1 MPAPTVSLWTQFLH
15 ELRQP
20 EYVHVLLNPWPVYG
34 LATGFFSLV
43 MAWAA
48 RSRAAQAGALT
59 LILLTA
65 LAAWPVAQFGH
76 AAYDRVYAMSGPPA
90 QQWLNWHAY
99 LAGRIVWV
107 YYAAAASAVGAL
119 FCLWRVPR
127 WQQLSPVLTLTDTLA
142 AIGLGGFLA
151 FVGGKIRHSE
161 FRDGPPPVIVRP
173 EGGGR

>member
-1 MPAPTVSLWTQFLH
+1 MPLWTQFLH

-20 EYVHVLLNPWPVYG
+20 EYIHVLLHPLPIYG
-34 LATGFFSLV
+34 LAAGFLSLV
-43 MAWAA
+43 LAWAA
-48 RSRAAQAGALT
+48 RSRAAQAVALT

-65 LAAWPVAQFGH
+65 LAAWPVAHFGH
-76 AAYDRVYAMSGPPA
+76 AAYDRVYAMSGTPA
-90 QQWLNWHAY
+90 QQWLDWHAR

-107 YYAAAASAVGAL
+107 HYATAALAAGAL
-119 FCLWRVPR
+119 LCLWRVPR
-127 WQQLSPVLTLTDTLA
+127 WQQLSLALTLAVTLA

-173 EGGGR
+173 DGG